1 VSADRFAFGAN
12 WAKFLDHLDDSRI
25 ATAEASLVEALGD
38 GALKDRDFVDVG
50 SGSGLSS
57 LAARRLGA
65 RVTSFDYDVES
76 VACTAELRRRYFPD
90 DDNWQVAQGS
100 ALDDD
105 YIASLGTFDVVL
117 SWGVLHHT
125 GDMWH
130 ALDNAAKLVRP
141 GGLLFIAIYNDQ
153 GRPSRRW
160 ARVKK
165 LYNRAPAPLR
175 PAIAAA
181 YLPRLWAG
189 PLVRDAVRG
198 KPFASWRDYQQ
209 ARGMSP
215 WIDVVDWVG
224 GFPFEVAKPEQIFE
238 FYAERG
244 FALHWLRTCGGGL
257 GCNEFVFVR
266 KEG

>member
-12 WAKFLDHLDDSRI
+12 WAKFLDHLDETRI

-65 RVTSFDYDVES
+65 RVTSFDYDAES
-76 VACTAELRRRYFPD
+76 VACTAELRRRYYPD
-90 DDNWQVAQGS
+90 DPTWLVAQGS

-105 YIASLGTFDVVL
+105 YIRSLGSFDVVL

-125 GDMWH
+125 GDMWR
-130 ALDNAAKLVRP
+130 ALGNAAKLVRA
-141 GGLLFIAIYNDQ
+141 GGLLYIAIYNDQ
-153 GRPSRRW
+153 GRRSRRW
-160 ARVKK
+160 SRVKK
-165 LYNRAPAPLR
+165 LYNGAPAALR

-181 YLPRLWAG
+181 YVPRLWAG
-189 PLVRDAVRG
+189 PLLRDLARG
-198 KPFASWRDYQQ
+198 KPFASWRDYKQ

-224 GFPFEVAKPEQIFE
+224 GFPFEVAKPEEIFE

-244 FALHWLRTCGGGL
+244 FSMRWLRTCGGGL
-257 GCNEFVFVR
+257 GCNEFVFAR
-266 KEG
+266 GND